1 MSVENSVFKDY
12 LYGKMQ
18 DIQSI
23 FEIVLISSGIFI
35 SNMELQIKI
44 KI

>member
-1 MSVENSVFKDY
+1 
-12 LYGKMQ
+12 MQ

-23 FEIVLISSGIFI
+23 FEIVLISSGISI

>member
-1 MSVENSVFKDY
+1 
-12 LYGKMQ
+12 MQ